1 MELGEKS
8 ELKIQIWTTMDM
20 VVKTIHVGV
29 IIQGMCT
36 EVGEEKKSDNG
47 TPTFRVRRMERVA
60 EKFQRSGQRG
70 SEEL

>member
-1 MELGEKS
+1 
-8 ELKIQIWTTMDM
+8 MDM

-29 IIQGMCT
+29 LIHGMCT
-36 EVGEEKKSDNG
+36 EVGEEKKSDNT
-47 TPTFRVRRMERVA
+47 TPKFRVRRMERVA